1 MLSTLTNLQRR
12 RCPVSKQKNLVRR
25 EIWQTFLTLFSICKP
40 RFEGISK
47 FTGGPGSS
55 CEIIILH
62 NRRRG
67 QNRRVWLEI
76 FTTALRGLTGES
88 LKEIGEIECV
98 TPALFSRRQTL
109 KFFRHSHATRVNERG
124 ELDSKGTMEQRN
136 LRSQCQKYRKQ
147 KDYCYG
153 DSLVTS
159 SYKGPGTL
167 GKFLLIFK
175 MKTSVIG
182 SVRQLRLVIFSY
194 QILSTLTN
202 LQRRRCPVSNQENLV
217 RREIWQTFLTLFWCC
232 VLVK

>member
-1 MLSTLTNLQRR
+1 MRYVHLIRWLNIKYERIFCSLLISFLSPSEARKDIPQLA
-12 RCPVSKQKNLVRR
+12 KY
-25 EIWQTFLTLFSICKP
+25 P
-40 RFEGISK
+40 RV
-47 FTGGPGSS
+47 
-55 CEIIILH
+55 L
-62 NRRRG
+62 
-67 QNRRVWLEI
+67 
-76 FTTALRGLTGES
+76 
-88 LKEIGEIECV
+88 CV
-98 TPALFSRRQTL
+98 TPALSSRRQTL

-159 SYKGPGTL
+159 SYKGLGTL

-182 SVRQLRLVIFSY
+182 SVRQLRLVIFLY

-202 LQRRRCPVSNQENLV
+202 LQRRRCPVSNQENLM
-217 RREIWQTFLTLFWCC
+217 RREI
-232 VLVK
+232 